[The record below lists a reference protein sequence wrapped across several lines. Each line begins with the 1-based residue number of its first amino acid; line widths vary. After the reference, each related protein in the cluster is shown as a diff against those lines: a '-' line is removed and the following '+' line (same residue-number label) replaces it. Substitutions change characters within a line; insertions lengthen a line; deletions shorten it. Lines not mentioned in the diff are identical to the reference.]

1 MADVVFDQLI
11 LGAADSAVSQA
22 IRNTGNAYVI
32 ELKWLNRGAAG
43 TSAWEAKLQASNDLE
58 AWDDVS
64 TTHTITG
71 TSSPPYRYVWTLAPS
86 GATPPLSELVD
97 AYAYVRV
104 HVKNLDTGVAQ
115 LLTVTLAI
123 TRYNT

>member
-1 MADVVFDQLI
+1 M
-11 LGAADSAVSQA
+11 
-22 IRNTGNAYVI
+22 T
-32 ELKWLNRGAAG
+32 
-43 TSAWEAKLQASNDLE
+43 SNDVSGAGGGQSQPSDEALVVPTQALE
-58 AWDDVS
+58 SEGGLPRADETPVRSDQ
-64 TTHTITG
+64 THTITG

>member
-11 LGAADSAVSQA
+11 LGVADSAASQA
-22 IRNTGNAYVI
+22 IRNTGNAYVL

-43 TSAWEAKLQASNDLE
+43 SAAWDVKLQASNDLE
-58 AWDDVS
+58 AWEDVS
-64 TTHTITG
+64 STYSISGATT
-71 TSSPPYRYVWTLAPS
+71 PPYRYVWKLVPGGS
-86 GATPPLSELVD
+86 NLNDLVD

-104 HVKNLDTGVAQ
+104 HVKNSDTAVTQ